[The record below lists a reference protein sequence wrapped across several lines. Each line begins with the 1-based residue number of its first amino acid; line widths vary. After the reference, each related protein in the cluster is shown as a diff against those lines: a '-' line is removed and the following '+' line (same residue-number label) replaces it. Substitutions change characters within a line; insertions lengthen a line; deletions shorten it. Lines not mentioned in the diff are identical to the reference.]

1 MFTNNQEGDYFV
13 LLDIVYMCQIK
24 IKKSSVRFTKF
35 GVVLKKMQLFYAPA
49 TFFSNVWFYLYSTK
63 LSRNLFKYIIYL
75 LFL

>member
-35 GVVLKKMQLFYAPA
+35 GVVLKKKQLFYAA
-49 TFFSNVWFYLYSTK
+49 TFF
-63 LSRNLFKYIIYL
+63 
-75 LFL
+75 